1 MIALNTIR
9 LWQSKRKPLS
19 HVSAYFWQ
27 HATINCHHIL
37 KLEKELI
44 QRIRF
49 FFPKDYFSFK
59 MCLSSLWYKIFH
71 NDYYFIKRKIYVKIF
86 RCAMLQLQ
94 NISFDLLI
102 LICLPIRDLDGKG
115 FKRSP
120 ASPSRYMFFK
130 KDQSW
135 LSFHF
140 QKYSLMNF

>member
-1 MIALNTIR
+1 MNTNGNIYCIFLTESFERLHVLKTLLFQTMIALNTIR
-9 LWQSKRKPLS
+9 LWQSKRKQLS

-71 NDYYFIKRKIYVKIF
+71 NDYYFIIKEKNLCENFQMCY
-86 RCAMLQLQ
+86 A
-94 NISFDLLI
+94 SASEHLI
-102 LICLPIRDLDGKG
+102 W
-115 FKRSP
+115 FT
-120 ASPSRYMFFK
+120 
-130 KDQSW
+130 
-135 LSFHF
+135 
-140 QKYSLMNF
+140 NFNLFTN